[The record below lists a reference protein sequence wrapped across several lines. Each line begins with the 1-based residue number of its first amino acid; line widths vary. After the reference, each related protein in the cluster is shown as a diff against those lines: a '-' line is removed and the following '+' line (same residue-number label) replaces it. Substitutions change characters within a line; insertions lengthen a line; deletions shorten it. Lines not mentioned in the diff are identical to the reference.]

1 MLSTAG
7 NPKESVPYGNP
18 SGRPPEESIP
28 IVLAPQFERPASPT
42 PLEGQSF
49 AKKGKSDGS
58 LGANGSEDMDADGVM
73 VINDGLKDADR
84 ADSGDALKAGESQL
98 QFENPSLGKATY
110 ASVVDKDS
118 SNSNMAKSG
127 SKFVEEEIEDT
138 KEVESFGPWMVAET
152 RRRRPAG
159 RTTATDNTRSLV
171 GSSRFA
177 ALEVPEEGTVVTGM
191 AKEYSVTREADL
203 GNTEKQLDVGAVG
216 NGITKNAAYMA
227 SNSDKRVKAGA
238 VQTRNAMVV
247 PTVAGQSATVVEH
260 ITGGLKGS
268 HTAVKIMEPAVK
280 GRSGQVGVRSSG
292 FKGRMARTSVA
303 RGVRGRRAGEPSAL
317 GKPSL
322 TAVGQSSAGLQGNMI
337 AGFHPPVLLPPSSDE
352 ETLYEMSDEEA
363 MIEAEEGE
371 RLLA

>member
-84 ADSGDALKAGESQL
+84 AYSGDALKAGESQL

-227 SNSDKRVKAGA
+227 SNPDKRVKAGA

-303 RGVRGRRAGEPSAL
+303 HGVRGRRAGEPSAL

-337 AGFHPPVLLPPSSDE
+337 AGLHPPVLIPPSSDE

>member
-227 SNSDKRVKAGA
+227 SNPDKRVKAGA

-337 AGFHPPVLLPPSSDE
+337 AGFHSPVLIPPSSDE

>member
-1 MLSTAG
+1 MAATGLRTSH
-7 NPKESVPYGNP
+7 S
-18 SGRPPEESIP
+18 
-28 IVLAPQFERPASPT
+28 
-42 PLEGQSF
+42 EGQ
-49 AKKGKSDGS
+49 
-58 LGANGSEDMDADGVM
+58 
-73 VINDGLKDADR
+73 
-84 ADSGDALKAGESQL
+84 
-98 QFENPSLGKATY
+98 
-110 ASVVDKDS
+110 
-118 SNSNMAKSG
+118 
-127 SKFVEEEIEDT
+127 DT
-138 KEVESFGPWMVAET
+138 KEVELFGPWMVAET

-159 RTTATDNTRSLV
+159 RITATDNTRSLV

-203 GNTEKQLDVGAVG
+203 GSTEKQLDVGAVG

-227 SNSDKRVKAGA
+227 SNPDKRVKAGA

-337 AGFHPPVLLPPSSDE
+337 AGFHPPVFIPPSSDE

>member
-1 MLSTAG
+1 MEEVLVDLNKPLLARIRIDGTIQRIEYEGLHHICYNCGTYGHS
-7 NPKESVPYGNP
+7 KEHCDGLRSQMAATGLRT
-18 SGRPPEESIP
+18 SHS
-28 IVLAPQFERPASPT
+28 
-42 PLEGQSF
+42 EGQ
-49 AKKGKSDGS
+49 
-58 LGANGSEDMDADGVM
+58 
-73 VINDGLKDADR
+73 
-84 ADSGDALKAGESQL
+84 
-98 QFENPSLGKATY
+98 
-110 ASVVDKDS
+110 
-118 SNSNMAKSG
+118 
-127 SKFVEEEIEDT
+127 DT
-138 KEVESFGPWMVAET
+138 KEVELFGPWMVAET

-159 RTTATDNTRSLV
+159 RITATDNTRSLV

-203 GNTEKQLDVGAVG
+203 GSTEKQLDVGAVG

-227 SNSDKRVKAGA
+227 SNPDKRVKAGA

-337 AGFHPPVLLPPSSDE
+337 AGFHPPVFIPPSSDE